1 MTVSRSDGN
10 RLLPS
15 PGTTPRMA
23 AKHILLA
30 ENDEALAH
38 VMALL
43 LKQAEFKV
51 STVKSCAEALQV
63 LARQAAERA
72 ERAPVDLLI
81 TAVHRLPEDEEK
93 TLLAAMA
100 AGRINM
106 PVIAITGHD
115 DAALLHALNTTG
127 CAVCITKPFAA
138 ETLMNGIQ
146 TVLQSE
152 EKRQG
157 EA

>member
-1 MTVSRSDGN
+1 
-10 RLLPS
+10 
-15 PGTTPRMA
+15 MA

-63 LARQAAERA
+63 LARQAA